1 MVKQVHYTKITPLP
15 SNVPRLLA
23 LDLLHGHDEFIKLN
37 PLVTGVRSI
46 EAPRNA
52 ASDEFFSNWYEISE
66 VITWGYGLKKKIA
79 FNGVFHNQPWGLQ
92 THVFAPFGV
101 EMRNK
106 YRIGESDHVRERC

>member
-1 MVKQVHYTKITPLP
+1 MVKQVHYTKITALP

-23 LDLLHGHDEFIKLN
+23 VDLLHSHDEFIKLN
-37 PLVTGVRSI
+37 PLVTGVKAI

-52 ASDEFFSNWYEISE
+52 AADEYFSNWYEISE
-66 VITWGYGLKKKIA
+66 LLSVGLGMKKKVS

-92 THVFAPFGV
+92 THVFAPGGV

-106 YRIGESDHVRERC
+106 YRIGKWN